1 MPVATQNA
9 MGESAPRPR
18 SSIVA
23 PALIVGVTAISF
35 AAIFFRK
42 AAPTHPM
49 VSAGI
54 RLAVAA
60 LLLSPLLFRA
70 MAQGRVTGRLVR
82 AGVLGGLLYGAH
94 FGTWVTSLMLTSV
107 AASVTLVTATPLLLA
122 VAGLITGRDRPT
134 RRLWMALGLALFGVL
149 LIGGAPSHQHP
160 DALTGDA
167 LALAGAAAMAGYLVV
182 GRRLGE
188 ALDLWPFMAITTAV
202 GSATMFTGAA
212 LLGVPLEAASTEALG
227 YLVLAALLPQLVGHG
242 LLTWSLRHTTPT
254 TVGMATVGEPVGAA
268 ALGWVWLG
276 ESVSP
281 LTAVGCLITL
291 AAVALALRS
300 RPVP

>member
-1 MPVATQNA
+1 MLRVV
-9 MGESAPRPR
+9 EPRPAPL
-18 SSIVA
+18 VG
-23 PALIVGVTAISF
+23 PALLVAVASISF

-60 LLLSPLLFRA
+60 ALLAPIVIREALAGSLSR
-70 MAQGRVTGRLVR
+70 RLVLS
-82 AGVLGGLLYGAH
+82 AVAGGLLYGAH
-94 FGTWVTSLMLTSV
+94 FGTWVTSLTLTTV

-122 VAGLITGRDRPT
+122 VAGLITGRDRPSG
-134 RRLWMALGLALFGVL
+134 RLWRALGLACLGVL
-149 LIGGAPSHQHP
+149 LIGGSDVSVSS
-160 DALTGDA
+160 DALRGDA

-182 GRRLGE
+182 GRRLGDE
-188 ALDLWPFMAITTAV
+188 MRLWPFMGIATAV
-202 GSATMFTGAA
+202 GAATMLLGAA
-212 LLGVPLEAASTEALG
+212 AIGEEIRAASSEALI

-254 TVGMATVGEPVGAA
+254 RVGIATVGEPVGAA

-276 ESVSP
+276 EGVSA
-281 LTAVGCLITL
+281 LTAIGCSVTL
-291 AAVALALRS
+291 CAVILAIRS
-300 RPVP
+300 KPV